1 MKDKNKEIEI
11 IEPIKKEVK
20 RPLMKSISK
29 VTIPLTIFL
38 VLLIGT
44 IYFSFYLETY
54 EGASI
59 TEKEWEEYEEMGPSI
74 KSIYGG
80 FGNYDEYKESV
91 WDNDYS
97 MIPLELLIGITI
109 GSGLLGFVS
118 RNAYKKG
125 QEEE

>member
-20 RPLMKSISK
+20 RPLMKAISK

-44 IYFSFYLETY
+44 IYFSFYLEIY

-80 FGNYDEYKESV
+80 FGSYDEYKESV

-109 GSGLLGFVS
+109 GSGVLGFVS

>member
-20 RPLMKSISK
+20 RPLMKAISK

-80 FGNYDEYKESV
+80 FGSYDEYKESV

-109 GSGLLGFVS
+109 GSGVLGFVS

>member
-20 RPLMKSISK
+20 RPLMKAISK

-91 WDNDYS
+91 WKSDYS

-109 GSGLLGFVS
+109 GSGVLGFVS

>member
-20 RPLMKSISK
+20 RPLMKAISK

-44 IYFSFYLETY
+44 IYFSFYLEIY

-109 GSGLLGFVS
+109 GSGVLGFVS

>member
-20 RPLMKSISK
+20 RPLMKAISK

-54 EGASI
+54 EGSSI

-80 FGNYDEYKESV
+80 FGSYDEYKESV
-91 WDNDYS
+91 WKSDYS

-109 GSGLLGFVS
+109 GSGVLGFVS

>member
-20 RPLMKSISK
+20 RPLMKAISK

-80 FGNYDEYKESV
+80 FGSYDEYKENV

-109 GSGLLGFVS
+109 GSGVLGFVS

>member
-20 RPLMKSISK
+20 RPLMKAISK

-109 GSGLLGFVS
+109 GSGVLGFVS

>member
-20 RPLMKSISK
+20 RPLMKAISK
-29 VTIPLTIFL
+29 ITIPLTIFL

-54 EGASI
+54 EEASI

-80 FGNYDEYKESV
+80 FGSYDEYKESV
-91 WDNDYS
+91 WENDYS

-109 GSGLLGFVS
+109 GSGVLGFVS

>member
-109 GSGLLGFVS
+109 GSGVLGFVS